1 MWHSPHG
8 DRTLGGAEA
17 RLVRYGILALAKQA
31 YRDHGFGYYGRL
43 TGGEKLI
50 ALAAVARALLDP
62 NEPSPEH
69 YAWNEATV
77 YAVYRAVARRAH
89 DSPVAAR
96 LIRAADREVWLRFGG
111 DAGPGEG
118 EDQDDP
124 DDAVEALAALVL
136 WDRDWELERLAFSEE
151 FDRHFVREGFDSYCV
166 QPPVPTAERVQQ
178 AEAYLQGLRT
188 QRRRNR

>member
-17 RLVRYGILALAKQA
+17 RLARHGVLLLAKQA
-31 YRDHGFGYYGRL
+31 YGDHGPGYYGRL

-50 ALAAVARALLDP
+50 ALAAVAKALLDP
-62 NEPSPEH
+62 HEPAPEH

-77 YAVYRAVARRAH
+77 YAAYRAVARRAR

-111 DAGPGEG
+111 DPGPGEDD
-118 EDQDDP
+118 DQGDP
-124 DDAVEALAALVL
+124 DEAVEALADLVL

-151 FDRHFVREGFDSYCV
+151 FDAHFVREGFDSYFSP
-166 QPPVPTAERVQQ
+166 PPVPTAERVRQ
-178 AEAYLQGLRT
+178 AEAYLQGLRP
-188 QRRRNR
+188 QGHRNR